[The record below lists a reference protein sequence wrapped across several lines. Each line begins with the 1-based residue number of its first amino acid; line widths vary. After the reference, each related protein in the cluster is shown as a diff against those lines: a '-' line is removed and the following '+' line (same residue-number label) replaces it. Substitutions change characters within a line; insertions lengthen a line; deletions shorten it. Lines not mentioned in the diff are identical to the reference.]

1 MKTPVIVGA
10 IILIAVIGII
20 AFQKPSPSSNTPEAD
35 ISETTQISQPSQTD
49 TSINNS
55 ITQKK
60 YIEYNPSQLNEAA
73 NTRRVLYFYAKWC
86 STCRPADANFIE
98 NESKI
103 PEDVTLIRVNFNDD
117 DTDQSEKDLAKKYS
131 VPYQHTFV
139 QIDSNGN
146 EVTRWVG
153 GDIDEML
160 SSLK

>member
-1 MKTPVIVGA
+1 MKPPVIIGA
-10 IILIAVIGII
+10 IILILIIGVF
-20 AFQKPSPSSNTPEAD
+20 AFQKSSPSLNT
-35 ISETTQISQPSQTD
+35 SETTISDTSQISQPSQTE
-49 TSINNS
+49 TSTNNPN
-55 ITQKK
+55 TQKR
-60 YIEYNPSQLNEAA
+60 YIEYSQSQFNELA
-73 NTRRVLYFYAKWC
+73 NTRRVIYFYAKWC
-86 STCRPADANFIE
+86 STCRPADANFTQ

-153 GDIDEML
+153 GDIDEL
-160 SSLK
+160 ISNLK